1 MFAQTYMSNID
12 QSNTTEAL
20 QSIIDCLKTEH
31 KDLSKIRVDL
41 SANVQKSRLVDEAK
55 KLWHGYDEARL
66 SYRQALVNARELVDK
81 SPQKYMGVDIGT
93 FFFCREKDALFSWS
107 EEHNDFTNLVK
118 FTDTVKLSLFEN
130 EIV

>member
-41 SANVQKSRLVDEAK
+41 SANVQNVQKSCGTGMT
-55 KLWHGYDEARL
+55 KLDCHI
-66 SYRQALVNARELVDK
+66 DK
-81 SPQKYMGVDIGT
+81 
-93 FFFCREKDALFSWS
+93 L
-107 EEHNDFTNLVK
+107 
-118 FTDTVKLSLFEN
+118 
-130 EIV
+130 